1 MLNGWEIN
9 YLKRLYYIEV
19 KSHCIRKFKMYV
31 SFDINDLL
39 YSFSFCLVFAIV
51 VDENN
56 IQKQERLD
64 DMIRKFI
71 GKYKKV
77 KKKSGIDIFS
87 PPSLKTVRIK

>member
-39 YSFSFCLVFAIV
+39 YSFSFCFVFAIV
-51 VDENN
+51 VVENN

-77 KKKSGIDIFS
+77 KKKVELIFS
-87 PPSLKTVRIK
+87 LVCHSKLLE

>member
-19 KSHCIRKFKMYV
+19 KSHCIRKSKMYV
-31 SFDINDLL
+31 SFDINDLV
-39 YSFSFCLVFAIV
+39 YNFSFCLVFFSIV
-51 VDENN
+51 VVENN
-56 IQKQERLD
+56 IQKQEKLD

-77 KKKSGIDIFS
+77 KKK
-87 PPSLKTVRIK
+87 KWN

>member
-19 KSHCIRKFKMYV
+19 KSHCISKFKMYV

-39 YSFSFCLVFAIV
+39 YSFSFCFVFAIV
-51 VDENN
+51 VVENN

-77 KKKSGIDIFS
+77 KKSGIDIFS
-87 PPSLKTVRIK
+87 RPSLKTVRIK

>member
-1 MLNGWEIN
+1 M
-9 YLKRLYYIEV
+9 YLLTSMTSYT
-19 KSHCIRKFKMYV
+19 
-31 SFDINDLL
+31 
-39 YSFSFCLVFAIV
+39 FSLFALFFSIV
-51 VDENN
+51 VVENN
-56 IQKQERLD
+56 IQKQEKLD

>member
-1 MLNGWEIN
+1 
-9 YLKRLYYIEV
+9 
-19 KSHCIRKFKMYV
+19 MYV

-51 VDENN
+51 VVENI
-56 IQKQERLD
+56 IQKQERVD

-77 KKKSGIDIFS
+77 KKKR
-87 PPSLKTVRIK
+87 KWN